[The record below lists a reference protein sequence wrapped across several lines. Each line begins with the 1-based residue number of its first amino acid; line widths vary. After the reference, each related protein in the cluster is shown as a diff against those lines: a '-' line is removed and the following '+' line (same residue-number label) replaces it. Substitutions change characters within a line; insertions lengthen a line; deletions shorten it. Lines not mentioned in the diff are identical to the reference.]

1 MKKKGIFCISP
12 ARINVCGKLKLICFD
27 KENKIIQI
35 SKKFG
40 TFHFKQNNSN
50 LSLEFCPTIEFIEEK
65 IICVLQT
72 GTLTE
77 DGLDL
82 KSVLPAVSS
91 EFQGT
96 VEDITKLEDDNVLLW
111 SLASCHSL
119 TIINNQLQGDPL
131 DAKMFE
137 VI

>member
-1 MKKKGIFCISP
+1 MRKTQTYLL
-12 ARINVCGKLKLICFD
+12 RQGKQD
-27 KENKIIQI
+27 YSI

-40 TFHFKQNNSN
+40 TFHFKQTNSN

-96 VEDITKLEDDNVLLW
+96 VEDMTKLEDDNVLLW

-137 VI
+137 VIEYLLFI